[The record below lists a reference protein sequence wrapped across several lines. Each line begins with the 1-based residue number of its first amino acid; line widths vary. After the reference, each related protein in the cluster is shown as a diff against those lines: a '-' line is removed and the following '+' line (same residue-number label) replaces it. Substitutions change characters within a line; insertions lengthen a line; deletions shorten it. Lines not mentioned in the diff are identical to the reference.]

1 MTLYEKVKALC
12 EKEGFEISNI
22 GENIP
27 NLTISKASVAGW
39 KKGSKPRADKIKLI
53 AEYFGV
59 DAEYLTDDSI
69 TSPQF
74 IRDNHGIIGD
84 THAPV
89 TIMNGDAPPTQ
100 QESEL
105 LNIFRNLSVID
116 QAKLLVYAEGL
127 KTGN

>member
-1 MTLYEKVKALC
+1 MTLYEKVKNLC

-59 DAEYLTDDSI
+59 DTEYLTDDSI
-69 TSPQF
+69 TSPQY

-89 TIMNGDAPPTQ
+89 TIMNSDTNSLTD
-100 QESEL
+100 QEAEL
-105 LNIFRNLSVID
+105 LNTFRKLSVMK
-116 QAKLLVYAEGL
+116 QAQLLVRAAEL
-127 KTGN
+127 LEE